1 MEGAWPTTG
10 CVHCTSPSA
19 STNCRLS
26 EPWILDSCPPLS
38 PLCVD
43 SGCFQQVLSS
53 RLSAAVY
60 NGVVMRATRPGH
72 VQRSPG
78 RYIVCHASSH
88 RCFGVS
94 VTDDEISDPER
105 LGSCLGSHRGQGG
118 GGEMRSDYVPK
129 SVVFP
134 EGFLA
139 SALAMLEAF

>member
-1 MEGAWPTTG
+1 
-10 CVHCTSPSA
+10 
-19 STNCRLS
+19 
-26 EPWILDSCPPLS
+26 
-38 PLCVD
+38 
-43 SGCFQQVLSS
+43 
-53 RLSAAVY
+53 
-60 NGVVMRATRPGH
+60 MRATRPGH

-105 LGSCLGSHRGQGG
+105 LGSFLGSDRGQGG